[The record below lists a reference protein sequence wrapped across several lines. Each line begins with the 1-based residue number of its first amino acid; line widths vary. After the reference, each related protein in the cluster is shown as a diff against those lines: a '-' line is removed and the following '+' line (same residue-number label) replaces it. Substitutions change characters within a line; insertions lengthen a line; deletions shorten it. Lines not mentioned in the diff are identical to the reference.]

1 MHWAE
6 EKIKRLQTVKDRMI
20 KEYMQLQDRVDEMN
34 LQIYDLCTEIESLN
48 KEIAVMRETLVEN
61 GSPVSGEAEPR
72 EVVPPPPPPSD
83 NQAEAAS

>member
-1 MHWAE
+1 
-6 EKIKRLQTVKDRMI
+6 
-20 KEYMQLQDRVDEMN
+20 
-34 LQIYDLCTEIESLN
+34 
-48 KEIAVMRETLVEN
+48 VMRETLVEN